1 MNTEPQGQDTGL
13 HPELED
19 LLEEIPDQLE
29 SGGDDEQL
37 ASPDQK
43 SESVS
48 DASGS
53 QAQAGSEEQKAEE
66 QVIRIGDREFKLGE
80 LEELIRNADT
90 WRNQLPHFQK
100 LYEEERKRAEMLAAQ
115 LVAGQPQEAK
125 RSTEVQQE
133 GGEQQQQP
141 EERGAVATPEE
152 LIQRYTP
159 AIERLAQE
167 GWISEALAEE
177 HPEIVAEYLRFR
189 EQELRPLY
197 TFLQQTV
204 MPAINLVQMWAKEK
218 QSQVIEETS
227 QKLASIIDEL
237 AKEPDFAPLADE
249 KTAVDFVQHL
259 VSQGQ
264 LDKLTDADWVKAEWV
279 RKNWQLYREGAL
291 ERFKSSTQ
299 NAKRERAS
307 ASANRQGVGHGRAP
321 QAEANWFDDLLE
333 DLPRT

>member
-1 MNTEPQGQDTGL
+1 MNTELQGQDTGL

-19 LLEEIPDQLE
+19 LLEEIPDQPD

-43 SESVS
+43 GESVS

-53 QAQAGSEEQKAEE
+53 QEGSEGQKAVE
-66 QVIRIGDREFKLGE
+66 QVVRIGDREFKLGE

-125 RSTEVQQE
+125 QGAEMQQE
-133 GGEQQQQP
+133 SGEPQQQHD
-141 EERGAVATPEE
+141 ERSAVATPEE
-152 LIQRYTP
+152 LVKRYTP
-159 AIERLAQE
+159 AIERLVQD

-177 HPEIVAEYLRFR
+177 HPELVAEYLRFR
-189 EQELRPLY
+189 DQELRPLY

-204 MPAINLVQMWAKEK
+204 MPAISLVQMWARDK
-218 QSQVIEETS
+218 QSKAIEETS
-227 QKLASIIDEL
+227 QKLASIIEEL
-237 AKEPDFAPLADE
+237 AKEPDFAPLAEE

-264 LDKLTDADWVKAEWV
+264 LDRLTDPDWVKAEWV

-299 NAKRERAS
+299 NARRERAS
-307 ASANRQGVGHGRAP
+307 ASANRQGVGHSRAP

-333 DLPRT
+333 DLPKT